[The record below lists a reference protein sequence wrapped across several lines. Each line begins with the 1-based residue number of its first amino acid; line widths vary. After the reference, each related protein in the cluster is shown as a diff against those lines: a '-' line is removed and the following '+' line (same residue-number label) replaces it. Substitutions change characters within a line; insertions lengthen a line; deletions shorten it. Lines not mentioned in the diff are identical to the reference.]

1 MQRSYM
7 NNIKIYYICWFACT
21 FSQPAVL
28 AGGEH
33 GDRARR
39 LRRAATTVAATPRR
53 VHGRQRAVR
62 RVRDLRHRRP
72 PRRRRHGAAERL
84 RGRGVLHAALRR
96 RARPARPPSSRRTQA
111 QPHRNGGRSSSPSMT
126 AWIATSSTHSS
137 AGNAAIA
144 AFALAFLLCHPRTR
158 KQFSKFL
165 ITY

>member
-1 MQRSYM
+1 M

-39 LRRAATTVAATPRR
+39 LRRAAATVAATPRR

-62 RVRDLRHRRP
+62 RVRHLRHRRP
-72 PRRRRHGAAERL
+72 PRWRRHGAAERL

-96 RARPARPPSSRRTQA
+96 RARARAREAAVAAHAGAAAPERRPVQLAVDDGLDRDEQHAQQRRERRDRRVRLGVPPLPSQEHEKNSASS
-111 QPHRNGGRSSSPSMT
+111 
-126 AWIATSSTHSS
+126 
-137 AGNAAIA
+137 
-144 AFALAFLLCHPRTR
+144 
-158 KQFSKFL
+158 
-165 ITY
+165 